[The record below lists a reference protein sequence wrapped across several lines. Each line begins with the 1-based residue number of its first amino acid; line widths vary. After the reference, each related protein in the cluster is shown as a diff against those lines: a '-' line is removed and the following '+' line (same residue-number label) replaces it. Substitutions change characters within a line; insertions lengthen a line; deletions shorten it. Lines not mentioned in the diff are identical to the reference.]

1 MKASIKKLLTF
12 FSLFAAMAISMISV
26 SAQEDEEGEEA
37 SGKMT
42 AVFVNE
48 HPRDEIT
55 LYWVDPDF
63 EEDDPERL
71 HFEATLAPRGGT
83 HESETYEGHEFY
95 YEYNGEDNF
104 VTADY
109 PNANSEQLF
118 VIGGIEGEG
127 IRVRCDISI
136 NSGKDAT
143 SLDIL
148 VQPYW

>member
-71 HFEATLAPRGGT
+71 
-83 HESETYEGHEFY
+83 
-95 YEYNGEDNF
+95 
-104 VTADY
+104 V
-109 PNANSEQLF
+109 
-118 VIGGIEGEG
+118 
-127 IRVRCDISI
+127 SI
-136 NSGKDAT
+136 LLLYVHQCVLWVVLN
-143 SLDIL
+143 LI
-148 VQPYW
+148 